1 MPMLV
6 NPGSMPNKGM
16 VKSVNVIGLTG
27 GVGAGKSLVL
37 SILRMKYNAEVIEAD
52 KVAHELMTLGE
63 EGYLRMKEAFGEA
76 ILNFDGTIDRTQLGK
91 VIFENEFAREQV
103 NSIIHPLV
111 WKRIRQKIS
120 ASQAGLIVVEFAIMG
135 EEAEDIYDEMWYV
148 RASEEIRI
156 RRLSENRGYTK
167 EHSEKMIRSQASE
180 QEYARRCDRIIEN
193 NGSITDLENQLA
205 EILETGDRKRYET
218 GKHC

>member
-1 MPMLV
+1 M
-6 NPGSMPNKGM
+6 K
-16 VKSVNVIGLTG
+16 VIGLTG

-37 SILRMKYNAEVIEAD
+37 TILKTKYNAEVMEAD
-52 KVAHELMTLGE
+52 KVAHELMEPGE
-63 EGYLRMKEAFGEA
+63 EGYLGIKETFGEA
-76 ILNFDGTIDRTQLGK
+76 ILNSDGTINRTALGK
-91 VIFENEFAREQV
+91 VIFDNESAREQI

-148 RASEEIRI
+148 HASEEVRM
-156 RRLSENRGYTK
+156 RRLLKNRGYSK
-167 EHSEKMIRSQASE
+167 ERSEKMIRSQASE

-193 NGSITDLENQLA
+193 HGSVKDLEDQLA
-205 EILETGDRKRYET
+205 EILKSRG
-218 GKHC
+218 

>member
-1 MPMLV
+1 
-6 NPGSMPNKGM
+6 M
-16 VKSVNVIGLTG
+16 VKRMKVIGLTG

-37 SILRMKYNAEVIEAD
+37 TILKTKYNAEVMEAD
-52 KVAHELMTLGE
+52 KVAHELMEPGE
-63 EGYLRMKEAFGEA
+63 EGYLGIKETFGEA
-76 ILNFDGTIDRTQLGK
+76 ILNSDGTINRTALGK
-91 VIFENEFAREQV
+91 VIFDNESAREQI

-148 RASEEIRI
+148 HASEEVRM
-156 RRLSENRGYTK
+156 RRLLKNRGYSK
-167 EHSEKMIRSQASE
+167 ERSEKMIRSQASE

-193 NGSITDLENQLA
+193 HGSVKDLEDQLV
-205 EILETGDRKRYET
+205 EILKSRG
-218 GKHC
+218 

>member
-1 MPMLV
+1 
-6 NPGSMPNKGM
+6 MPNKGM
-16 VKSVNVIGLTG
+16 VESVSVIGLTG

-37 SILRMKYNAEVIEAD
+37 SILKTKYNAQVIEAD
-52 KVAHELMTLGE
+52 KVAHELMMPGE
-63 EGYLRMKEAFGEA
+63 DGYLQVKETFGET
-76 ILNFDGTIDRTQLGK
+76 ILHSDGTINRAALGK
-91 VIFENEFAREQV
+91 VIFENESAREQV

-148 RASEEIRI
+148 RASEMVRI

-167 EHSEKMIRSQASE
+167 ERSEQIIRSQASE
-180 QEYARRCDRIIEN
+180 QEYVRRCDRVIEN
-193 NGSITDLENQLA
+193 NGSVADLENQLA
-205 EILETGDRKRYET
+205 EILKTGDR
-218 GKHC
+218 

>member
-1 MPMLV
+1 
-6 NPGSMPNKGM
+6 MPNNRM
-16 VKSVNVIGLTG
+16 VKRMNVIGLTG

-37 SILRMKYNAEVIEAD
+37 TILRTKYDAEVMEAD
-52 KVAHELMTLGE
+52 KVAHELMEPGE
-63 EGYLRMKEAFGEA
+63 EGYLRIKEIFGEA
-76 ILNFDGTIDRTQLGK
+76 ILNSDGTINRTALGK
-91 VIFENEFAREQV
+91 VIFDNESAREQI

-148 RASEEIRI
+148 HASEEVRMS
-156 RRLSENRGYTK
+156 RLLKNRGYSK
-167 EHSEKMIRSQASE
+167 ERSEKMIRSQASE

-193 NGSITDLENQLA
+193 HGSVKDLEDQLA
-205 EILETGDRKRYET
+205 EILKSRG
-218 GKHC
+218 

>member
-1 MPMLV
+1 
-6 NPGSMPNKGM
+6 MPNKGM
-16 VKSVNVIGLTG
+16 VESVNVIGLTG

-37 SILRMKYNAEVIEAD
+37 SILRTKYNAEVIEAD
-52 KVAHELMTLGE
+52 KVAHELMLPGE
-63 EGYLRMKEAFGEA
+63 DGYLRVKETFGET
-76 ILNFDGTIDRTQLGK
+76 ILNPDGTINRTALGK
-91 VIFENEFAREQV
+91 VIFENESAREQV

-148 RASEEIRI
+148 HAFEEVRI

-167 EHSEKMIRSQASE
+167 ERSEQIIRSQASE
-180 QEYARRCDRIIEN
+180 QEYVRRCDRIIEN
-193 NGSITDLENQLA
+193 NGSVADLENQLA
-205 EILETGDRKRYET
+205 EILKTGDR
-218 GKHC
+218 

>member
-1 MPMLV
+1 MLE

-16 VKSVNVIGLTG
+16 VESVNVIGLTG

-37 SILRMKYNAEVIEAD
+37 SILRTKYNAEVIEAD
-52 KVAHELMTLGE
+52 KVAHELMLPE
-63 EGYLRMKEAFGEA
+63 EDGYLRTKETFGET
-76 ILNFDGTIDRTQLGK
+76 ILNSDGAINRTALGK
-91 VIFENEFAREQV
+91 VIFENESAREQI

-148 RASEEIRI
+148 RASEEVRI
-156 RRLSENRGYTK
+156 RRLSKNRGYTK
-167 EHSEKMIRSQASE
+167 ERSEQIIRSQASD
-180 QEYARRCDRIIEN
+180 QEYVRRCDRIIEN
-193 NGSITDLENQLA
+193 NGSVTDLENQLA
-205 EILETGDRKRYET
+205 EILKSRGQITI
-218 GKHC
+218 

>member
-1 MPMLV
+1 M
-6 NPGSMPNKGM
+6 K
-16 VKSVNVIGLTG
+16 VIGLTG

-37 SILRMKYNAEVIEAD
+37 TILKTKYNAEVMEAD
-52 KVAHELMTLGE
+52 KVAHELMEPGE
-63 EGYLRMKEAFGEA
+63 EGYLGIKETFGEA
-76 ILNFDGTIDRTQLGK
+76 ILNSDGTINRTALGK
-91 VIFENEFAREQV
+91 VIFDNESAREQI

-148 RASEEIRI
+148 HASEEVRM
-156 RRLSENRGYTK
+156 RRLLKNRGYSK
-167 EHSEKMIRSQASE
+167 ERSEKMIRSQASE

-193 NGSITDLENQLA
+193 HGSVKDLEDQLV
-205 EILETGDRKRYET
+205 EILKSRG
-218 GKHC
+218 

>member
-1 MPMLV
+1 
-6 NPGSMPNKGM
+6 MPNKGM
-16 VKSVNVIGLTG
+16 VESVSVIGLTG

-37 SILRMKYNAEVIEAD
+37 SILKTKYNAQVIEAD
-52 KVAHELMTLGE
+52 KVAHELMMPGE
-63 EGYLRMKEAFGEA
+63 DGYLQVKETFGET
-76 ILNFDGTIDRTQLGK
+76 ILHSDGTINRAVLGK
-91 VIFENEFAREQV
+91 KIFENEYAREQV

-148 RASEEIRI
+148 RASEEVRI

-167 EHSEKMIRSQASE
+167 ERSEQIIRSQASE
-180 QEYARRCDRIIEN
+180 QEYVRRCDRIIEN
-193 NGSITDLENQLA
+193 NGSVTDLENKLA
-205 EILETGDRKRYET
+205 EILKTGDR
-218 GKHC
+218 

>member
-1 MPMLV
+1 M
-6 NPGSMPNKGM
+6 K
-16 VKSVNVIGLTG
+16 VIGLTG

-37 SILRMKYNAEVIEAD
+37 TILRTKYNAEVMEAD
-52 KVAHELMTLGE
+52 KIAHELMEPGE
-63 EGYLRMKEAFGEA
+63 EGYLRIKETFGEA
-76 ILNFDGTIDRTQLGK
+76 ILNSDGTINRTALGK
-91 VIFENEFAREQV
+91 VIFDNQSAREQI

-148 RASEEIRI
+148 HASEEVRM
-156 RRLSENRGYTK
+156 RRLLKNRGYSK
-167 EHSEKMIRSQASE
+167 ERSEKMIRSQASE

-193 NGSITDLENQLA
+193 HGSVKDLEDQLA
-205 EILETGDRKRYET
+205 EILKSRG
-218 GKHC
+218 

>member
-1 MPMLV
+1 M
-6 NPGSMPNKGM
+6 
-16 VKSVNVIGLTG
+16 NVIGLTG

-37 SILRMKYNAEVIEAD
+37 TILRTKYDAEVMEAD
-52 KVAHELMTLGE
+52 KVAHELMEPGE
-63 EGYLRMKEAFGEA
+63 EGYLRIKETFGEA
-76 ILNFDGTIDRTQLGK
+76 ILNSDGTINRTALGK
-91 VIFENEFAREQV
+91 VIFDNESAREQI

-148 RASEEIRI
+148 HASEEVRMS
-156 RRLSENRGYTK
+156 RLLKNRGYSK
-167 EHSEKMIRSQASE
+167 ERSEKMIRSQASE

-193 NGSITDLENQLA
+193 HGSVKDLEDQLA
-205 EILETGDRKRYET
+205 EILKSRG
-218 GKHC
+218 

>member
-1 MPMLV
+1 
-6 NPGSMPNKGM
+6 MPNNRM
-16 VKSVNVIGLTG
+16 VNRMKVIGLTG

-37 SILRMKYNAEVIEAD
+37 TILKTKYNAEVMEAD
-52 KVAHELMTLGE
+52 KVAHELMEPGE
-63 EGYLRMKEAFGEA
+63 EGYLGIKETFGET
-76 ILNFDGTIDRTQLGK
+76 ILNSDGTINRTALGK
-91 VIFENEFAREQV
+91 VIFDNESAREQI

-148 RASEEIRI
+148 HASEEVRM
-156 RRLSENRGYTK
+156 RRLLKNRGYSK
-167 EHSEKMIRSQASE
+167 ERSEKMIRSQASE

-193 NGSITDLENQLA
+193 HGSVKDLEDQLA
-205 EILETGDRKRYET
+205 EILKSRG
-218 GKHC
+218 